1 MEEEVQPKY
10 ISYDFKWKEKGL
22 TWQSK
27 KVVGHKY
34 YEEAN
39 RMTLYKEDGGI
50 FEIPSWNEHYSDL
63 GADWAD
69 KVNKQYEAE
78 QLAKETEEKEEPDE
92 HKGSN

>member
-1 MEEEVQPKY
+1 MEEEVQEKY
-10 ISYDFKWKEKGL
+10 ISYVLNWKEKGL

-27 KVVGHKY
+27 EVVGHKFF
-34 YEEAN
+34 EDSN
-39 RMTLYKEDGGI
+39 RMVLYKPNGGI

-78 QLAKETEEKEEPDE
+78 LAKETQEKEEPDE
-92 HKGSN
+92 LKGSN